1 MEPAASEAA
10 SESGSGAKVEA
21 NRQIAQLRQA
31 ATKTKPDKP
40 STVDWEDKL
49 ELLLTS
55 GNFKAE
61 LNQAYDFLQKELPTK
76 AAGAACA
83 VRPAAVLQEAAKMGT
98 PVAA

>member
-1 MEPAASEAA
+1 MEPASDQSSSIRME
-10 SESGSGAKVEA
+10 V
-21 NRQIAQLRQA
+21 NRQIAQLRRA
-31 ATKTKPDKP
+31 ATSTKSDTP
-40 STVDWEDKL
+40 STVDWQGTL

-61 LNQAYDFLQKELPTK
+61 LKQAYDFLEPQLPTK

-83 VRPAAVLQEAAKMGT
+83 VRPTAVLQEAGKTGT

>member
-1 MEPAASEAA
+1 MEPEPLEAA
-10 SESGSGAKVEA
+10 SENGGIAKMEA
-21 NRQIAQLRQA
+21 NRQVAQLRKA
-31 ATKTKPDKP
+31 ATSTKSDTP
-40 STVDWEDKL
+40 STVDWEVTL

-61 LNQAYDFLQKELPTK
+61 LKQAYDFLQHQLPTK

-83 VRPAAVLQEAAKMGT
+83 VRPAAVLQEAARTGT

>member
-10 SESGSGAKVEA
+10 SKVEV
-21 NRQIAQLRQA
+21 NRQIAHLRQA
-31 ATKTKPDKP
+31 ATKAQPDKP

-61 LNQAYDFLQKELPTK
+61 LNQAYDFLQNALPTK

-83 VRPAAVLQEAAKMGT
+83 VRPVAVLEEAAKTGMS
-98 PVAA
+98 VAA

>member
-1 MEPAASEAA
+1 ME
-10 SESGSGAKVEA
+10 V
-21 NRQIAQLRQA
+21 NRQVAQLRQA
-31 ATKTKPDKP
+31 ATKTKPDTP

-61 LNQAYDFLQKELPTK
+61 LNQAYDFLQNALPTK

-83 VRPAAVLQEAAKMGT
+83 VRPAAVLEEAAKTGMS
-98 PVAA
+98 VAA

>member
-1 MEPAASEAA
+1 MEAGGEQS
-10 SESGSGAKVEA
+10 SSIKMEA
-21 NRQIAQLRQA
+21 NRQIAQLRKA
-31 ATKTKPDKP
+31 ATSTKSDTP
-40 STVDWEDKL
+40 SAVDWQRTL

-61 LNQAYDFLQKELPTK
+61 LKQAYDFLEPQLPTK

-83 VRPAAVLQEAAKMGT
+83 VRPTALLQEARKTGM